1 MGTSQ
6 AKRAEVAARRNKA
19 IQLRLAGVDWDT
31 IAEQLG
37 YRGGRGAACKDVARA
52 LQERRADLDKTAEE
66 LRAVEVARLD
76 RLQAAAWG
84 LAVQGEPAS
93 LNAVLRI
100 IDRRIRLL
108 GLDAPRRT
116 EVTVQ
121 QIDSRDAELIEMIN
135 EARAGGEPG
144 PGGG

>member
-1 MGTSQ
+1 MGVSK
-6 AKRAEVAARRNKA
+6 AKQAEVAARRKQA

-37 YRGGRGAACKDVARA
+37 YRGGRGAACKDVTRA
-52 LQERRADLDKTAEE
+52 LEERRADLDKTAEE
-66 LRAVEVARLD
+66 LRAVEVSRLD
-76 RLQAAAWG
+76 RLQAAVWA
-84 LAVQGEPAS
+84 LAVQGEPTAM
-93 LNAVLRI
+93 NAVLRI

-135 EARAGGEPG
+135 EARAGGTG